1 MPTNHPLH
9 DPTAQNSLLMESLN
23 KRKREPSPMLK
34 YVRAEVQSRV
44 PYPPPIL
51 SFLLKKQA
59 LVYVSRSLSPASKAS
74 FLCAFG
80 VPVYVRTVSLNTPS
94 NCTSHCT
101 TATRSM
107 WEPNGHKECVREAR
121 AIGCVPSIHL
131 AHAAPLGAERGR
143 PVKGAYVYNP
153 SCCTRRAPRLCP
165 HSSQFA
171 GRVADTTCAAP
182 SSIWCRYSRWSGR
195 TPSTCPVL

>member
-1 MPTNHPLH
+1 MPS
-9 DPTAQNSLLMESLN
+9 ASLFTFERCN
-23 KRKREPSPMLK
+23 RT
-34 YVRAEVQSRV
+34 RAWVSNSRV
-44 PYPPPIL
+44 
-51 SFLLKKQA
+51 
-59 LVYVSRSLSPASKAS
+59 RSPASS
-74 FLCAFG
+74 
-80 VPVYVRTVSLNTPS
+80 RSLNTPS

-107 WEPNGHKECVREAR
+107 WERNGHKECVREAR